1 MSTFVQYAI
10 DALALGSLY
19 AVITLGIAMI
29 FGIIRLL
36 NFAHGELLMIGGFTL
51 FSLAG
56 PFPVMAV
63 ATIVVVVVA
72 ALAMDLIAFRPIRS
86 AKPSTLLITSFALS
100 YFLQNVGLLIYGGRP
115 QSVAL
120 PTWFL
125 DAFTIGGFRI
135 QNLDAAIIITVAVLL
150 AALVLFLRR
159 THLGIEM
166 RAAAEDFTMAR
177 LAGVPANT
185 VIRAAFAIS
194 GLLAAVASIFL
205 VAQNG
210 TVRPTMGVAPVLVAF
225 VATIVGG
232 IGSLVGAVLGGL
244 LLGGLTV
251 ALQAAL
257 PIDARPFRDAFVFGI
272 VIAILVFRPQGLV
285 RSDALTERV

>member
-56 PFPVMAV
+56 PFPVMAL
-63 ATIVVVVVA
+63 ATIVVVVAA
-72 ALAMDLIAFRPIRS
+72 ALAMDLIAFRPARG

-125 DAFTIGGFRI
+125 EAFTIGGFRI
-135 QNLDAAIIITVAVLL
+135 QNLDAAIIITVGTLL

-194 GLLAAVASIFL
+194 GLLASVASIFL
-205 VAQNG
+205 VAQSG

-232 IGSLVGAVLGGL
+232 IGSMVGAVLGGL